1 RPPGSLARWLS
12 FGYDY
17 SRNASLNEVAVVRDV
32 NGTVLE
38 SPYGESHEYSVRV
51 RLLDDRLNV
60 KVNFFNSL
68 NRNIT
73 LADSGLRQNLIYFE
87 QQLYQNDPKYP
98 INPLF
103 AETRNPVVG
112 EFRLPG
118 DRNSRGIEADLTFN
132 PTRDFRLF
140 WNLGRTQTS
149 LDDISAQP
157 WLDYIA
163 AKLSVWRTIGGNWS
177 AAPYDATRT
186 VESAFTQLIQGPLDD
201 ISASLGE
208 QGGNA
213 QTWRSSLVA
222 TQGFSTGR
230 LKGASIS
237 ANFRYRG
244 PSIIGFPNKVDA
256 KGKVRTDRDRPYMSD
271 AYVITGLMANYRF
284 RGAYGTSCRL
294 QLNVNNVFN
303 TARLFVTRTFLDGSP
318 RNYGRQA
325 GREFILS
332 LDVER

>member
-1 RPPGSLARWLS
+1 
-12 FGYDY
+12 
-17 SRNASLNEVAVVRDV
+17 VR
-32 NGTVLE
+32 L
-38 SPYGESHEYSVRV
+38 
-51 RLLDDRLNV
+51 RLLDDRLNL

-73 LADSGLRQNLIYFE
+73 LADSGLRQNLIFFE
-87 QQLYQNDPKYP
+87 QQLYQNDARYP

-132 PTRDFRLF
+132 PTRDFRVF

-163 AKLSVWRTIGGNWS
+163 AKQPVWRNIGGSWS
-177 AAPYDATRT
+177 NAAYDPTRS

-201 ISASLGE
+201 IAASLGE

-222 TQGFSTGR
+222 TRTFSEGR
-230 LKGASIS
+230 LKGASVS

-244 PSIIGFPNKVDA
+244 PSIIGFPTKVDS
-256 KGKVRTDRDRPYMSD
+256 KGRVRTDRDRPYQSD
-271 AYVITGLMANYRF
+271 AYVITGLMTNYRF
-284 RGAYGTSCRL
+284 RGTYGTFCRL

-303 TARLFVTRTFLDGSP
+303 TERLFVTRVFTDGRP